1 MATKEELLKAK
12 IPCAETGIE
21 IRHSLCDICSPTSHC
36 GVNCYVKDGVII
48 KVEGDENH
56 PLNQGLLCTK
66 GASNRQYVYR
76 EDRIK
81 TPLKRTGPRGS
92 GQYEPI
98 TWDEALDTI
107 AKKLQGYKAQYGAQ
121 SVFFFGGYT
130 KWFRPILQRLAY
142 SFGTPNYGTESSS
155 CFTSGLMAWKV
166 AAATPSRP
174 DMKNSRLFL
183 GWAHNPYY
191 TGYLSARSTENLK
204 RKGVKFIIVDT
215 MYTQTAEKIADLF
228 LQPRPGTD
236 GALALAIANELIE
249 NGWVDHDFISKYVH
263 GFEE

>member
-107 AKKLQGYKAQYGAQ
+107 VKKLQGYKAQYGAQ
-121 SVFFFGGYT
+121 SVFFFGGYPLDST
-130 KWFRPILQRLAY
+130 RIRP
-142 SFGTPNYGTESSS
+142 S
-155 CFTSGLMAWKV
+155 
-166 AAATPSRP
+166 
-174 DMKNSRLFL
+174 
-183 GWAHNPYY
+183 
-191 TGYLSARSTENLK
+191 
-204 RKGVKFIIVDT
+204 
-215 MYTQTAEKIADLF
+215 
-228 LQPRPGTD
+228 
-236 GALALAIANELIE
+236 
-249 NGWVDHDFISKYVH
+249 
-263 GFEE
+263 